1 MQAAVA
7 YGTLI
12 LTGIVL
18 ALLLPFAL
26 HRAYL
31 LILSRR
37 RRQDVRDPWPES
49 ALPRVTIQLP
59 VFNEIHVVERL
70 IDAACMQDYPRDR
83 FDVQILDDSTDGTVQ
98 LAVQAADVWRSRGV
112 AIEHVRRGTRR
123 GFKAGAL
130 AEGCERSD
138 GEFLLVLDADFVAPP
153 DLVRSTLP
161 PFQDPRVG
169 MVQARWDHLNAD
181 ENWLTKGQSLFLDGH
196 FFFEQGGRYRA
207 GRFFNF
213 NGTAGMWRRECIREA
228 GGWRADT
235 LTEDLDLSY
244 RAQMKGWR
252 FVFLEDVGVPAEIPS
267 TVSAL
272 EVQQKRWAQGGIQ
285 TARRVLPELL
295 RGPWSLGVK
304 AEATIHLCGHV
315 AHPLT
320 LLLGLLIL
328 PSAVARRA
336 LGIEHYLLPD
346 LLIFTAATVPFLIF
360 YALAARRRGRSGG
373 WAVRAVPQALA
384 VGIGLTV
391 PVTGAVLRGLTRS
404 GEDPFVRTPKK
415 GDVASATYRAHVPPV
430 DLTIKVALATTMAI
444 YFVWA
449 ATYGFYGSLP
459 FIALFGLGYGGLGLS
474 GLGEFLRS
482 RTPPP
487 PSDRM
492 DPSTPDTDGESV
504 GRARSP
510 SGQIPF
516 PA

>member
-26 HRAYL
+26 HRTYL

-37 RRQDVRDPWPES
+37 RREEVRDPWPES
-49 ALPRVTIQLP
+49 ALPHVTIQLP
-59 VFNEIHVVERL
+59 IYNEIHVVERL
-70 IDAACMQDYPRDR
+70 IDAACAQDYPKDR

-98 LAVQAADVWRSRGV
+98 LAAQATEVWKSQGV
-112 AIEHVRRGTRR
+112 RIEHVRRGTRQ
-123 GFKAGAL
+123 GYKAGAL
-130 AEGCERSD
+130 AEGCRRSES
-138 GEFLLVLDADFVAPP
+138 EFLLVLDADFVAPP
-153 DLVRSTLP
+153 DLIRRTLP

-181 ENWLTKGQSLFLDGH
+181 ENWLTRGQSLFLDGH

-213 NGTAGMWRRECIREA
+213 NGTAGVWRQECIREA

-244 RAQMKGWR
+244 RAQMKGWQ

-295 RGPWSLGVK
+295 RGPWPVPVK
-304 AEATIHLCGHV
+304 AEAIIHLCGHV

-328 PSAVARRA
+328 PSAVARRTLA
-336 LGIEHYLLPD
+336 IEHYLIPD
-346 LLIFTAATVPFLIF
+346 LLIFTAATVPFLVF
-360 YALAARRRGRSGG
+360 YAFAAKRRGRPMR
-373 WAVRAVPQALA
+373 WAFGAVPQALA

-391 PVTGAVLRGLTRS
+391 SVTGAVLRGLVRS

-415 GDVASATYRAHVPPV
+415 GEVASTTYLAHVPTS
-430 DLTIKVALATTMAI
+430 DLTLKVVLAATMAI
-444 YFVWA
+444 YFVLA
-449 ATYGFYGSLP
+449 LANGYYGSLP
-459 FIALFGLGYGGLGLS
+459 FIALFGFGYGGLGLH
-474 GLGEFLRS
+474 GLSEYVRGRM
-482 RTPPP
+482 PPP
-487 PSDRM
+487 PSDGT
-492 DPSTPDTDGESV
+492 DPSTPDRNAPGV
-504 GRARSP
+504 GQTHGFSNRTPSP
-510 SGQIPF
+510 V
-516 PA
+516 